1 MLEEARPSLDSH
13 LTQIELGDR
22 LVVLA
27 RTIQARDT
35 GAETT
40 LRDGAVN
47 WSRLG
52 DQCLGQSLYRH
63 RTIFQ
68 NAADAPVWSHVELS
82 YFRDIV
88 PADVILELVVNKQ
101 PTGVHLLRAE
111 ILLTTPSSFILPR
124 DWRGSADRPER
135 QASLEYIEVQPKHLR
150 KYRDAMRDYCGVA
163 AKRLVQENRFGTFR
177 AMETAAI
184 LYRTPEMTI
193 DWNQI
198 HLCELDPNG
207 FDGFGKE
214 FAAALRVDSNDVDP
228 PDAFADL
235 GNIRT
240 VPRWTFNDLIVEADS
255 AVASVGITGCSSG
268 LPPASA
274 EQLR

>member
-22 LVVLA
+22 LVILA
-27 RTIQARDT
+27 RTIQAIDT

-47 WSRLG
+47 WSRFG

-88 PADVILELVVNKQ
+88 PADVIRELVVNQQ
-101 PTGVHLLRAE
+101 PRGVHLLRAE

-124 DWRGSADRPER
+124 NWQGSADRPER

-150 KYRDAMRDYCGVA
+150 KYRDVMRDYCGVA

-184 LYRTPEMTI
+184 LYRAPEMTI
-193 DWNQI
+193 EWNQI

-228 PDAFADL
+228 TDAFADL

-240 VPRWTFNDLIVEADS
+240 VSRWTFNDSIVEEDS
-255 AVASVGITGCSSG
+255 AVARVGITGRSSG
-268 LPPASA
+268 LPPAPA
-274 EQLR
+274 EPSR